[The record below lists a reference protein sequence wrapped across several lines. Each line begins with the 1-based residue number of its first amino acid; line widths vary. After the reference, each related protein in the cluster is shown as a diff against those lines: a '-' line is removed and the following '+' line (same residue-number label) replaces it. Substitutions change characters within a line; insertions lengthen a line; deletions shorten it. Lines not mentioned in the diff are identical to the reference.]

1 MSWDMSFNYLIKVLI
16 EEISD
21 ISESP
26 ILPNVEIHN
35 FLFSF
40 QNEFEIYGCC
50 SSNGSYAH
58 WCDS

>member
-1 MSWDMSFNYLIKVLI
+1 MFSIMDRFVVILIGYLLSSSSMSWDMSFNYLIKVLI

-26 ILPNVEIHN
+26 ILPSVEIHN

-40 QNEFEIYGCC
+40 
-50 SSNGSYAH
+50 
-58 WCDS
+58 